1 MGEILGGL
9 TRGPKG
15 EKKWRAGGREP
26 TGRRLGEETKK
37 VGRGLLQPEPEGPQ
51 VSGSRPDL
59 GLPVAR
65 PCGGAASAQV
75 EPGLQ
80 SLQWGPLAIYAP
92 CAWNSDT
99 RFHGQHRCDKKVCRD
114 GV

>member
-1 MGEILGGL
+1 ME
-9 TRGPKG
+9 
-15 EKKWRAGGREP
+15 GGREGADWKE
-26 TGRRLGEETKK
+26 TRGGDKGGGE
-37 VGRGLLQPEPEGPQ
+37 GAPAAEPEGPQ

-65 PCGGAASAQV
+65 PCGGVASAQV

-80 SLQWGPLAIYAP
+80 RQQWGPLAICAP